1 MGPPLMDDEWRYG
14 GRIDQ
19 IAASIAEGRPNGMP
33 AWRGKLTNDQIWD
46 LAAYVRTLSG
56 QPSKDAVS
64 SRAEGMSNTAPAS
77 LTPREPAHTSDT
89 AEQ

>member
-1 MGPPLMDDEWRYG
+1 
-14 GRIDQ
+14 
-19 IAASIAEGRPNGMP
+19 MP
-33 AWRGKLTNDQIWD
+33 AWRGKLTDDQIWK

-64 SRAEGMSNTAPAS
+64 SRADAMSGTAPQS